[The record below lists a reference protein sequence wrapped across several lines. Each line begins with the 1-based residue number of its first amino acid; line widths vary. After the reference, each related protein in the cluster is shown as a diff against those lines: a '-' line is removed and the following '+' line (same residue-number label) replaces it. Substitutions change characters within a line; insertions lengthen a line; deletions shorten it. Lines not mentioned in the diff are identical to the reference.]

1 VAAPTRS
8 NNAPP
13 KKSRV
18 SFNEAS
24 PAREHSARWND
35 LPAIRQESMVSRKLI
50 RSASKM
56 ADKLTHSKVL
66 ILDFGSQYTQ
76 VIARRIRE
84 CQVYSEIIRF
94 DTAADQIAALNP
106 KGLILSGGPASVY
119 DKGAPQIDPE
129 IFSLGLPVLGI
140 CYGLMLMA
148 HHLGGKVVF
157 TGRREYGAGVLHI
170 EKGSELLGGLGEQL
184 DVWNSHGDEVT
195 ALPRGFRVAG
205 TTEGCDFAAV
215 EDPQRKLY
223 GLQFHPEVAHT
234 PRGREILQNFL
245 FHICHCAMDWTM
257 GSFIE
262 EACARVRKQVGDQ
275 KVVLGLSGGV
285 DSSVTAALLHRAI
298 GDQLTC
304 IFVNNGLL
312 RAREEEVV
320 QRVFGQNFHIK
331 LKYVDASERFLSKL
345 RGVTEPEEK
354 RKIIGKE
361 FIHVFEDA
369 VNELAGELTPQT
381 ALRNPQFRFL
391 AQGTLYPDVIES
403 VSIEGNPAQVIKS
416 HHNVGGLPEKMH
428 FELVEPVR
436 QLFKDEVR
444 QAGLQLGL
452 PKEIVYRQPFPGPGL
467 AVRILGEVTP
477 ERLSIL
483 READTIVESEM
494 EVADWYYKVWQ
505 SFAVLLPVQSVGVM
519 GDQRTYENT
528 VVLRIVESQDGMT
541 ADWVRLPYELLARI
555 SNRISN
561 EVNGVNRVCYDISS
575 KPPSTIEWE

>member
-1 VAAPTRS
+1 MKTVAPFAH
-8 NNAPP
+8 
-13 KKSRV
+13 SR
-18 SFNEAS
+18 
-24 PAREHSARWND
+24 
-35 LPAIRQESMVSRKLI
+35 I
-50 RSASKM
+50 
-56 ADKLTHSKVL
+56 L

-76 VIARRIRE
+76 VIARRVRE
-84 CQVYSEIIRF
+84 LQVYSEIVPFSISANQV
-94 DTAADQIAALNP
+94 TALAPN
-106 KGLILSGGPASVY
+106 GMILSGGPASVY
-119 DKGAPQIDPE
+119 DKGAPQIDPQ
-129 IFSLGLPVLGI
+129 IFSLGIPVLGI

-148 HHLGGKVVF
+148 HHLGGRVVF
-157 TGRREYGAGVLHI
+157 TGRREYGPGMLHI
-170 EKGSELLGGLGEQL
+170 TNGSELLAGLGSQL

-195 ALPRGFRVAG
+195 ALPKGFRVAG

-215 EDPQRKLY
+215 EDRQRRLY

-234 PRGREILQNFL
+234 PRGKEILQNFVY
-245 FHICHCAMDWTM
+245 HVCHCAMDWTM

-262 EACARVRKQVGDQ
+262 EACVRIRKQVGDQ

-285 DSSVTAALLHRAI
+285 DSSVTAALLRKAI

-312 RAREEEVV
+312 RSREEEIV
-320 QRVFGQNFHIK
+320 QRVFGENFHVR
-331 LKYVDASERFLSKL
+331 LKYVDASERFLALLK
-345 RGVTEPEEK
+345 GITDPETK
-354 RKIIGKE
+354 RKLIGNE
-361 FIHVFEDA
+361 FIKVFQHATEHLLEEDR
-369 VNELAGELTPQT
+369 
-381 ALRNPQFRFL
+381 RNGARKHGGYKFL

-403 VSIEGNPAQVIKS
+403 VSIEGNPAHVIKS

-483 READTIVESEM
+483 READMIVVSEM
-494 EVADWYYKVWQ
+494 ESSGWYYRVWQ
-505 SFAVLLPVQSVGVM
+505 SFAVLLPVRSVGVM

-528 VVLRIVESQDGMT
+528 IVLRIVESQDGMT

-555 SNRISN
+555 SARISN
-561 EVNGVNRVCYDISS
+561 EVKGVNRVCYDISS

>member
-1 VAAPTRS
+1 
-8 NNAPP
+8 
-13 KKSRV
+13 
-18 SFNEAS
+18 
-24 PAREHSARWND
+24 
-35 LPAIRQESMVSRKLI
+35 
-50 RSASKM
+50 M
-56 ADKLTHSKVL
+56 ADKSTHSKIL

-84 CQVYSEIIRF
+84 CQVYSEIIHF
-94 DTAADQIAALNP
+94 DTPAAEIAALKP

-119 DKGAPQIDPE
+119 DKGAPQIDPK
-129 IFSLGLPVLGI
+129 IFSLGVPVLGI

-148 HHLGGKVVF
+148 NHLGGHVVF

-170 EKGSELLGGLGEQL
+170 KNGSELLGDLGAQL

-195 ALPRGFRVAG
+195 ALPKGFRVAG

-245 FHICHCAMDWTM
+245 FHVCHCAMDWTM

-262 EACARVRKQVGDQ
+262 EACARVRTQVGDQ

-285 DSSVTAALLHRAI
+285 DSSVTAALLHKAI
-298 GDQLTC
+298 GNQLTC

-312 RAREEEVV
+312 RAREEEIV
-320 QRVFGQNFHIK
+320 QRVFGENFHVR
-331 LKYVDASERFLSKL
+331 LKYVDASDRFLSLLK
-345 RGVTEPEEK
+345 GVTDPETK
-354 RKIIGKE
+354 RKLIGNE
-361 FIHVFEDA
+361 FIKVFQHATEELLEEDQK
-369 VNELAGELTPQT
+369 NGERKLTT
-381 ALRNPQFRFL
+381 ASPSGGGHGGYKFL

-483 READTIVESEM
+483 READTIVQSEM
-494 EVADWYYKVWQ
+494 EAADWYYKVWQ

-555 SNRISN
+555 SSRISN
-561 EVNGVNRVCYDISS
+561 EVKGVNRVCYDISS

>member
-1 VAAPTRS
+1 
-8 NNAPP
+8 
-13 KKSRV
+13 
-18 SFNEAS
+18 
-24 PAREHSARWND
+24 
-35 LPAIRQESMVSRKLI
+35 
-50 RSASKM
+50 M
-56 ADKLTHSKVL
+56 ADKSTHSKIL

-94 DTAADQIAALNP
+94 DTPAAEVAASKP

-119 DKGAPQIDPE
+119 DKGAPQIDPK
-129 IFSLGLPVLGI
+129 IFSLGVPVLGI

-148 HHLGGKVVF
+148 NHLGGRVVF
-157 TGRREYGAGVLHI
+157 SGRREYGAGVLHI
-170 EKGSELLGGLGEQL
+170 KNGSELLGGLGEQL
-184 DVWNSHGDEVT
+184 DVWNSHGDEVM
-195 ALPRGFRVAG
+195 ALPKGFRVAG

-285 DSSVTAALLHRAI
+285 DSSVTAALLHKAI
-298 GDQLTC
+298 GNQLTC

-320 QRVFGQNFHIK
+320 QRVFGENFHVR
-331 LKYVDASERFLSKL
+331 LKYVDASDRFLSLL
-345 RGVTEPEEK
+345 RGVTDPETK
-354 RKIIGKE
+354 RKLIGNE
-361 FIHVFEDA
+361 FIKVFQHATEELLEEDQR
-369 VNELAGELTPQT
+369 NGERKLTT
-381 ALRNPQFRFL
+381 ASPSGGGHGGYKFL

-483 READTIVESEM
+483 READTVVESEM
-494 EVADWYYKVWQ
+494 EAADWYYKVWQ

-561 EVNGVNRVCYDISS
+561 EVKGVNRVCYDISS

>member
-1 VAAPTRS
+1 
-8 NNAPP
+8 
-13 KKSRV
+13 
-18 SFNEAS
+18 
-24 PAREHSARWND
+24 
-35 LPAIRQESMVSRKLI
+35 
-50 RSASKM
+50 M
-56 ADKLTHSKVL
+56 ADKPTHSKIL

-94 DTAADQIAALNP
+94 DTPAAEIAALKP

-129 IFSLGLPVLGI
+129 IFSLGVPVLGI

-148 HHLGGKVVF
+148 HHLSGKVVF

-170 EKGSELLGGLGEQL
+170 KNGSELLGGLGEQL

-195 ALPRGFRVAG
+195 VLPKGFRVAG

-245 FHICHCAMDWTM
+245 FHICRCAMDWTM

-262 EACARVRKQVGDQ
+262 EACAHVRKQVGDQ

-285 DSSVTAALLHRAI
+285 DSSVTAALLHKAI

-312 RAREEEVV
+312 RAREEEIV
-320 QRVFGQNFHIK
+320 QRVFGENFHVR
-331 LKYVDASERFLSKL
+331 LKYVDASDRFLALLK
-345 RGVTEPEEK
+345 GVTDPETK
-354 RKIIGKE
+354 RKLIGNE
-361 FIHVFEDA
+361 FIKVFQHATEELLEEDRR
-369 VNELAGELTPQT
+369 NGE
-381 ALRNPQFRFL
+381 RKHGGYKFL

-467 AVRILGEVTP
+467 AVRILGEVTS

-483 READTIVESEM
+483 READTIVQSEM
-494 EVADWYYKVWQ
+494 EAADWYYKVWQ

-555 SNRISN
+555 SSRISN
-561 EVNGVNRVCYDISS
+561 EVKGINRVCYDISS

>member
-1 VAAPTRS
+1 VKTLAP
-8 NNAPP
+8 
-13 KKSRV
+13 
-18 SFNEAS
+18 
-24 PAREHSARWND
+24 SA
-35 LPAIRQESMVSRKLI
+35 
-50 RSASKM
+50 
-56 ADKLTHSKVL
+56 HSKIL

-84 CQVYSEIIRF
+84 LQVYSEIASFNIS
-94 DTAADQIAALNP
+94 AKQIAALAPN
-106 KGLILSGGPASVY
+106 GIILSGGPASVY
-119 DKGAPQIDPE
+119 DKGAPQIDTE
-129 IFSLGLPVLGI
+129 IFSLNIPVLGI

-148 HHLGGKVVF
+148 HHLGGQVVF
-157 TGRREYGAGVLHI
+157 TGRREYGPGTLRI
-170 EKGSELLGGLGEQL
+170 TNRSELLEGLGHQL

-195 ALPRGFRVAG
+195 ALPKGFRVAG

-234 PRGREILQNFL
+234 PRGKEILHNFVY
-245 FHICHCAMDWTM
+245 HICQCAMDWTM

-262 EACARVRKQVGDQ
+262 EACARIRKQVGDQ

-285 DSSVTAALLHRAI
+285 DSSVTAALLHKAI

-312 RAREEEVV
+312 RAREEEIV
-320 QRVFGQNFHIK
+320 QRVFGENFHVR
-331 LKYVDASERFLSKL
+331 LKYVDASERFLALLKD
-345 RGVTEPEEK
+345 VTDPETK
-354 RKIIGKE
+354 RKLIGNE
-361 FIHVFEDA
+361 FIKVFQHATEELLEEDRG
-369 VNELAGELTPQT
+369 NGEHRLAAASPSSGGHGGYK
-381 ALRNPQFRFL
+381 FL

-444 QAGLQLGL
+444 QVGLQLGL

-483 READTIVESEM
+483 READTIVQSEM
-494 EVADWYYKVWQ
+494 EAADWYYKVWQ

-528 VVLRIVESQDGMT
+528 IALRIVESRDGMT
-541 ADWVRLPYELLARI
+541 ADWVRIPYELLARI
-555 SNRISN
+555 SNRICN
-561 EVNGVNRVCYDISS
+561 EVKGVNRVVFDVSS

>member
-1 VAAPTRS
+1 MAE
-8 NNAPP
+8 
-13 KKSRV
+13 KS
-18 SFNEAS
+18 
-24 PAREHSARWND
+24 
-35 LPAIRQESMVSRKLI
+35 
-50 RSASKM
+50 
-56 ADKLTHSKVL
+56 THSKIL

-94 DTAADQIAALNP
+94 DTPVAEVAASKP

-129 IFSLGLPVLGI
+129 IFSLGVPVLGI

-148 HHLGGKVVF
+148 YHLGGRVVF
-157 TGRREYGAGVLHI
+157 TGRREYGAGVLHVT
-170 EKGSELLGGLGEQL
+170 KGSELLDGLGEQI

-195 ALPRGFRVAG
+195 VLPKGFRVAG

-215 EDPQRKLY
+215 EDPERKLY

-262 EACARVRKQVGDQ
+262 EACARVRKQVGNQ

-285 DSSVTAALLHRAI
+285 DSSVTAALLHKAI

-312 RAREEEVV
+312 RSREEEVV
-320 QRVFGQNFHIK
+320 QRVFGENFHVR
-331 LKYVDASERFLSKL
+331 LKYVDASDRFLAMLK
-345 RGVTEPEEK
+345 GVTDPETK
-354 RKIIGKE
+354 RKLIGNE
-361 FIHVFEDA
+361 FIKVFQHATEELLEEDRR
-369 VNELAGELTPQT
+369 NGERKLVT
-381 ALRNPQFRFL
+381 ASPSGGGHGGYKFL

-403 VSIEGNPAQVIKS
+403 VSIQGNPAQVIKS

-483 READTIVESEM
+483 RDADTIVQSEM
-494 EVADWYYKVWQ
+494 EAADWYYKVWQ